1 MQVRPIGIYL
11 LFQHIGN
18 GAFQLGQ
25 QSDAQEFL
33 FCLLDNLTQASFGYL
48 RRVPFAYEKITFVP

>member
-11 LFQHIGN
+11 LFKHIGD

-25 QSDAQEFL
+25 QSDAEEFL
-33 FCLLDNLTQASFGYL
+33 FGLLDNLT
-48 RRVPFAYEKITFVP
+48 